1 MPDAIPATLTLIGA
15 AVERLLTEHG
25 PLTEQ
30 RLLGLLDEAGL
41 DLGRD
46 PEDTLL
52 EVLET
57 DDGPLVL
64 PLADGRQALLPILLM
79 GRVFTHRL
87 SAAEVE
93 HDLLEV
99 VPDLQPVSMLTER
112 DPYHQLVDGEPMVEV
127 VKDFD
132 VDLLAERAIP
142 CDVVPEV
149 ALLLPPG
156 RLVEMGAR
164 EGDLVGLRVQPDGF
178 ELVRIGADQ
187 LDDSAVAG
195 LGDRL
200 AEILGTA
207 RDGGPTE
214 LDIAVWTACADDP
227 ALFHAP
233 LPPLG
238 ELIGAFGLARSEDQL
253 APGGFDFAGWRV
265 GFRLGRLQE
274 RHGLSDD
281 EALAT
286 LVLITMYEQVA
297 ELFDAAVEAV
307 DSGQDLTAVLDLAGV
322 TGVTG
327 EPGSTLSPVTG
338 GDVRQVGPDRTVV
351 RDTLPFLVEPA
362 VAEAVLVETI
372 GAGTDGAAALGLFA
386 ESLEPMAPRAT
397 RVAVRWLQAKAL
409 ERVGNVAAAEAA
421 LDAAESM
428 DPGWPPVLLDLAR
441 YASDRGDAERGLDL
455 LRRAG
460 ATGDDFLVDLL
471 EHFRPRAR
479 TDLGRNQPCWCGSGR
494 KYKQCHLRR
503 EQLTLTERAAWLYQ
517 KAGMFLSDGPWRDEL
532 FDLASVRSA
541 HQDDPGAV
549 LAALNDPL
557 VADAVMFEGGAFA
570 EFLDQRGF
578 LLPDDERLLAE
589 QWLLVDRSVFEVES
603 LRAGQGLSMRDV
615 RTGDRHEVREHTASR
630 QLKVGDLVCA
640 RVVPAGDTMQVF
652 GGVEP
657 VGLHEREELVELLDS
672 GPDPE
677 DLVAA
682 LSRRFAPPVLQNTEG
697 DPIVLCEARL
707 RVSDPAALAKSLDAL
722 YQVDDSDPATRQWH
736 ELVTTHGMERLRANL
751 RLKGDELFVDTNS
764 EARMDRVLATL
775 GAFQPAPTMIDQLRR
790 AAEDVREAIGRAGPG
805 GGTQPP
811 GDRLDPSR
819 PEVAA
824 ALAQMIRQYEE
835 SWLDESIP
843 ALAGRTPREAASD
856 PTRRP
861 DLIRLLDSFRPGGE
875 PGQMSPERL
884 RAALG
889 LV

>member
-15 AVERLLTEHG
+15 AVERLLTERG
-25 PLTEQ
+25 PLGEQ
-30 RLLGLLDEAGL
+30 RLLDLLAEAGV

-46 PEDTLL
+46 PGDTLI
-52 EVLET
+52 EALET

-64 PLADGRQALLPILLM
+64 PLADGRQALLPLLLM

-93 HDLLEV
+93 HGLLEV
-99 VPDLQPVSMLTER
+99 VPDLQPLSMLTER
-112 DPYHQLVDGEPMVEV
+112 DPYRQLVDGEPIVEFLP
-127 VKDFD
+127 DFD
-132 VDLLAERAIP
+132 AGLLTERAIP
-142 CDVVPEV
+142 RDVVPEV

-200 AEILGTA
+200 AEILATA
-207 RDGGPTE
+207 PHGGPTD
-214 LDIAVWTACADDP
+214 LDIAVWTACADSP

-238 ELIGAFGLARSEDQL
+238 ELIDAFGLARSEDQL

-265 GFRLGRLQE
+265 GSRLGRLQE
-274 RHGLSDD
+274 RHDLSED

-286 LVLITMYEQVA
+286 LVLVTMYERVA
-297 ELFDAAVEAV
+297 DFFDAAVGAV
-307 DSGQDLTAVLDLAGV
+307 DSGQELTAVLDRAD
-322 TGVTG
+322 VTG
-327 EPGSTLSPVTG
+327 EPGTELSPVTG
-338 GDVRQVGPDRTVV
+338 GDDGQLGPDRTVV
-351 RDTLPFLVEPA
+351 RETLPFLAEPA
-362 VAEAVLVETI
+362 VAEAVLAETI

-386 ESLEPMAPRAT
+386 ESLEPMAPRTA
-397 RVAVRWLQAKAL
+397 RVAVRWLRAKAL
-409 ERVGNVAAAEAA
+409 ERLGNVVEAEAA

-428 DPGWPPVLLDLAR
+428 DPSWPPVLSDLAR

-460 ATGDDFLVDLL
+460 ATADDFLVDLL
-471 EHFRPRAR
+471 EHFRPKAR

-503 EQLTLTERAAWLYQ
+503 EQLALTERAAWLYQ

-541 HQDDPGAV
+541 DQDDPGAV

-578 LLPDDERLLAE
+578 LLPDDERLLAQ

-603 LRAGQGLSMRDV
+603 LRAGRSLTVRDV
-615 RTGDRHEVREHTASR
+615 RTGDRHEVRERTASR

-652 GGVEP
+652 GGIEP
-657 VGLHEREELVELLDS
+657 VGLHERDELVELLDS

-707 RVSDPAALAKSLDAL
+707 RVSDPAALARSLDAL

-751 RLKGDELFVDTNS
+751 RLEGDELLVDTNS

-775 GAFQPAPTMIDQLRR
+775 GALQPALTVIDQLRR
-790 AAEDVREAIGRAGPG
+790 PAEEVREAIGRAVPD

-811 GDRLDPSR
+811 GVRLDPSR

-835 SWLDESIP
+835 TWLDEPIP

-861 DLIRLLDSFRPGGE
+861 DLIRLLDSFPPGGE